1 MNFETERFEWI
12 MYIIINWDIWDM
24 YTKKSEYLEAI
35 IEIYFNQHTSD
46 VTILIIVLKK
56 FPLFNQDINEG
67 LM

>member
-1 MNFETERFEWI
+1 
-12 MYIIINWDIWDM
+12 M

-46 VTILIIVLKK
+46 MTILIIVLKK
-56 FPLFNQDINEG
+56 FLLFNQDINEG